1 MRVRRK
7 EREVKVAQIA
17 PPTPSHLEHVLGKS
31 FLNSNEDEEKET
43 EIEGGAAPAI

>member
-1 MRVRRK
+1 M
-7 EREVKVAQIA
+7 AQIA